1 METRHKTSNKVG
13 SLYLIDS
20 NMMIWV
26 ATSVLMVPDTCTGKH
41 ERARQ
46 CVADAERT
54 SAYSNVKEHIGSKRN
69 AGGRS
74 NLPARHGHFGKRIRF
89 DPLYHS
95 WNGNRR
101 YKRARASEVKQ
112 AQSCLKV

>member
-1 METRHKTSNKVG
+1 
-13 SLYLIDS
+13 
-20 NMMIWV
+20 MILV
-26 ATSVLMVPDTCTGKH
+26 ATSVLMVADILCTGKH

-54 SAYSNVKEHIGSKRN
+54 SAYSDLKEHTGSKRN

-89 DPLYHS
+89 DPFYHS

-101 YKRARASEVKQ
+101 DKGAGASEVKQ